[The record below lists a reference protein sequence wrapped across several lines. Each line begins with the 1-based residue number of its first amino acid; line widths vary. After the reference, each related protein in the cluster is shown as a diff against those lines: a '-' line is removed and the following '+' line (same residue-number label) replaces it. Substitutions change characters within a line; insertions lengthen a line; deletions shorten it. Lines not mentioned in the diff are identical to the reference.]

1 MMIGKQEI
9 PTEIATPADATDAEF
24 ERSPWRRRVAGWL
37 DSDLVGIPATLYTF
51 GVLAVSLAVFRFGG
65 PVAGIVVAVALW
77 IPMFLFAIRE
87 VGEPAGPLEFK
98 SQSEGPRH
106 RVLVVANQGLEDP
119 APCREVCRRKERIP
133 TEVLIV
139 APVVAS
145 SRLRDLTD
153 EMDQELD
160 LARNRVDAALQTLR
174 DAGVEGRGR
183 ADISEPID
191 SVLDGLREFP
201 QNEVVIMPGRE
212 TRWESAGAL
221 AERVR
226 AEVGIPVT
234 EVSASST

>member
-1 MMIGKQEI
+1 M
-9 PTEIATPADATDAEF
+9 
-24 ERSPWRRRVAGWL
+24 AGWL

-77 IPMFLFAIRE
+77 IPMLLFAIRE
-87 VGEPAGPLEFK
+87 IGKPAAPLEFK
-98 SQSEGPRH
+98 GQSEGPRH

-119 APCREVCRRKERIP
+119 ALCREICRREERIP
-133 TEVLIV
+133 TEVLIL

-153 EMDQELD
+153 DVDRELD
-160 LARNRVDAALQTLR
+160 LARHRVDAALQTLR
-174 DAGVEGRGR
+174 DAGVEGHGR

-201 QNEVVIMPGRE
+201 PNEVVILPGRE
-212 TRWESAGAL
+212 TRWESAAAL
-221 AERVR
+221 AERLR
-226 AEVGIPVT
+226 AEAGLPVT
-234 EVSASST
+234 EVSASSI

>member
-1 MMIGKQEI
+1 MMICKQEI
-9 PTEIATPADATDAEF
+9 PTPADRTNAES
-24 ERSPWRRRVAGWL
+24 ERSPWRRRVAAWL

-65 PVAGIVVAVALW
+65 PVAGIIVAVALW
-77 IPMFLFAIRE
+77 IPMILFAIRE
-87 VGEPAGPLEFK
+87 VGQPPTPLEFEGR
-98 SQSEGPRH
+98 SEGPRH
-106 RVLVVANQGLEDP
+106 RVLVIANQGLEDP
-119 APCREVCRRKERIP
+119 ALCREVCRREERIP

-153 EMDQELD
+153 DVDRELD
-160 LARNRVDAALQTLR
+160 VARHRVDAALQTLR

-191 SVLDGLREFP
+191 AVLDGLREFP
-201 QNEVVIMPGRE
+201 PNEVVIMPGRE
-212 TRWESAGAL
+212 TRWERAGTL
-221 AERVR
+221 AERLR
-226 AEVGIPVT
+226 AEAGLPVT